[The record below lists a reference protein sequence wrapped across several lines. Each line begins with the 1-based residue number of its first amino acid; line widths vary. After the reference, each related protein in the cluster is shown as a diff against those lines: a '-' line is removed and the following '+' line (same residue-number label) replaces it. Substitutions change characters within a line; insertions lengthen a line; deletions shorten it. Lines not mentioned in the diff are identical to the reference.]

1 MKKPSNP
8 ASNAMNND
16 GISAPGVVNASG
28 KECNKAVA
36 NSTPTDKLTIL
47 LTILDRTVKDKLA
60 AAVILNIPATVVAR
74 MIQNNVIQ
82 PLVA

>member
-1 MKKPSNP
+1 
-8 ASNAMNND
+8 MNKEE
-16 GISAPGVVNASG
+16 ISAPGVVNASG

-36 NSTPTDKLTIL
+36 NKTPTDRLTIL

-60 AAVILNIPATVVAR
+60 AAAILNTPATVVAR
-74 MIQNNVIQ
+74 IIQNNVIQ

>member
-1 MKKPSNP
+1 
-8 ASNAMNND
+8 MNNEE
-16 GISAPGVVNASG
+16 ISAPGVIKASG

-36 NSTPTDKLTIL
+36 NKTPTDRLTIL

-60 AAVILNIPATVVAR
+60 AAAILNTPATVVAR